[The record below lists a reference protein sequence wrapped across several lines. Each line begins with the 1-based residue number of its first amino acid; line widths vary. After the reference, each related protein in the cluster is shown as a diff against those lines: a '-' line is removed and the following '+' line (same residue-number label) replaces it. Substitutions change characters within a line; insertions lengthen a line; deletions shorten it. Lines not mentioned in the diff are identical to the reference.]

1 MAGMIFKQP
10 NGLYGRVSSVV
21 DAPTHVDMT
30 KKGVRDY
37 LTETLQLHP
46 EVSVD
51 GWLNSFEGHVG
62 DAVNMV
68 TNLNMTD
75 KEIEDWKKRIGY
87 LVSTQ

>member
-1 MAGMIFKQP
+1 MIFKQP
-10 NGLYGRVSSVV
+10 NGLYGRVSNIV

-30 KKGVRDY
+30 KKEVRDY
-37 LTETLQLHP
+37 LVETLQLHP

-51 GWLNSFEGHVG
+51 GWLNSFEGHVD

-75 KEIEDWKKRIGY
+75 KEIEYWKNHIGY
-87 LVSTQ
+87 KEDSK